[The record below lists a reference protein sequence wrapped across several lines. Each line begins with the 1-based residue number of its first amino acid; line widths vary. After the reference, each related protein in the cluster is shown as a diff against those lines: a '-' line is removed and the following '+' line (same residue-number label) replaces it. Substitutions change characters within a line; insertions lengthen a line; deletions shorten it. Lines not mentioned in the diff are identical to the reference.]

1 MWLRNAKT
9 FKILRIPEMY
19 WLYCWREM
27 SHYDRVVIFSE
38 IIELV
43 TGHRSLAGETIS

>member
-1 MWLRNAKT
+1 MWLRNVKI
-9 FKILRIPEMY
+9 FKILRILEMY

-27 SHYDRVVIFSE
+27 SYYDRVVIFSE

-43 TGHRSLAGETIS
+43 IGYRLFVGEIIL